1 MESVYLVY
9 PNSNPR
15 DVPNENARFA
25 ANHTRNSL
33 LVDAFEWLHVTN
45 RLLNH
50 KNQHAVMSP
59 QNEQEGAYIQ
69 CNRLR

>member
-9 PNSNPR
+9 PDSNPR

-45 RLLNH
+45 KIPKYNH
-50 KNQHAVMSP
+50 QHAAMSP
-59 QNEQEGAYIQ
+59 QNAQDEAYIQ
-69 CNRLR
+69 FNRLR